1 MDLVEPDHSASPAS
15 SGGRSAS
22 IVVSV
27 LGMSAARTHSPG
39 AALPV
44 GHPGRPFLSG
54 RQEWVDV
61 HIKEPEHD
69 WEEDLNTAPNQIVSV
84 SEWKDG

>member
-1 MDLVEPDHSASPAS
+1 M
-15 SGGRSAS
+15 
-22 IVVSV
+22 
-27 LGMSAARTHSPG
+27 
-39 AALPV
+39 

-61 HIKEPEHD
+61 RIKEPEHD